1 MKNPIRKLIAGALI
15 TFMIVTSSFAGL
27 SNEVHADIE
36 NNRLQ
41 AGVTA
46 AFSYQLMKTV
56 ASVRANQTSLSLMSG
71 NGGVADELI
80 SYNEDGN
87 RTICGYINLGIVQVE
102 GNLNVREEPSKD
114 GKIVGKL
121 TNNCGCEVF
130 EIENGWARI
139 ESGNCKGYISAEY
152 LVYGDEAL
160 ELVNEVARHV
170 VTVTTDCLRVRS
182 NPSTDSSIMTTVG
195 KGEQLEIVEILDG
208 WVKVNVDDD
217 EGYVAA
223 DYCTISYELKKGMTL
238 SELYF
243 GSGVSDLR
251 IKLVQ
256 FALKYVG
263 NRYVWGGTSLTNG
276 IDCSGFTMK
285 VYQQFGYSL
294 PHYSGS
300 QAQMGTRIK
309 ASEAKP
315 GDLFFYGHG
324 GTIGHVA
331 IYIGNGQIVHASNK
345 RDGIKISSCS
355 YRSIIRVV
363 RILPD

>member
-1 MKNPIRKLIAGALI
+1 MKNPIKKLLAGAII
-15 TFMIVTSSFAGL
+15 TFMLVSSSFAIMP
-27 SNEVHADIE
+27 SEVYADIE

-46 AFSYQLMKTV
+46 AFSYQLMKSVATV
-56 ASVRANQTSLSLMSG
+56 MANKPSLSLMSNDMG
-71 NGGVADELI
+71 IAEELI
-80 SYNEDGN
+80 SYNKDGN
-87 RTICGYINLGIVQVE
+87 ITICGYVNLGIVQVE

-114 GKIVGKL
+114 GKIVGKI

-130 EIENGWARI
+130 EVENGWARI
-139 ESGNCKGYISAEY
+139 ESGNCKGYISSEY
-152 LVYGDEAL
+152 LLYGDDAL
-160 ELVNEVARHV
+160 AVVNDIARHV

-182 NPSTDSSIMTTVG
+182 KASTDSSIMTTVS
-195 KGEQLEIVEILDG
+195 KGEQLEIVDVLDG
-208 WVKVNVDDD
+208 WVKVAVDDD

-251 IKLVQ
+251 VRLVQ

-263 NRYVWGGTSLTNG
+263 NRYVWGGTSLTKG
-276 IDCSGFTMK
+276 IDCSGFTMR
-285 VYQQFGYSL
+285 VFEQFGYSL
-294 PHYSGS
+294 PHYSGD
-300 QAQMGTRIK
+300 QARMGTKIK

-324 GTIGHVA
+324 GVIGHVA

-345 RDGIKISSCS
+345 RDGIKISNCS
-355 YRSIIRVV
+355 YRTVIKVV
-363 RILPD
+363 RILP